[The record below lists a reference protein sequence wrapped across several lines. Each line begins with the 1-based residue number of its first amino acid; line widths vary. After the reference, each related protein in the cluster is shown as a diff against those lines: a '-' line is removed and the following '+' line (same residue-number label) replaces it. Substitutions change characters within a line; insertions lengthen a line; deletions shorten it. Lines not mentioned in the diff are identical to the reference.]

1 MRSAFGAA
9 PDVAVVD
16 VGLNFLSP
24 QAGLL
29 NHTGKKRMI
38 RASSPHKKPVSI
50 LHGRVFF
57 ATRPKSEARN
67 RIRIIINLMQ
77 LPRSYPGHLSSV
89 FADYLDKKSH
99 VLFSLSRSHAISNT
113 YILSAGNTPYRKPH
127 NTRTIC
133 NTPLQSI
140 SEADLYS
147 RRSFL
152 VRLTNQFDAF
162 FNPKNVSET
171 KATNK

>member
-1 MRSAFGAA
+1 MLKSRAERSTLGAA

-67 RIRIIINLMQ
+67 RIRIIINQSVRVRRAALIY
-77 LPRSYPGHLSSV
+77 SALSLVMHYGLTRLCFESIRTHTMYI
-89 FADYLDKKSH
+89 YL
-99 VLFSLSRSHAISNT
+99 
-113 YILSAGNTPYRKPH
+113 
-127 NTRTIC
+127 RTI
-133 NTPLQSI
+133 L
-140 SEADLYS
+140 LW
-147 RRSFL
+147 R
-152 VRLTNQFDAF
+152 V
-162 FNPKNVSET
+162 V
-171 KATNK
+171 